1 MTNDEHLRAKLAGLP
16 DKPGVYLMHD
26 ANGKVIYVGKAIVL
40 RNRVR
45 SYFHSAAQEVDRTR
59 RLVGD
64 IADLEWIVTESE
76 LEALV
81 LENELIK
88 RYQPRYNVRLKD
100 DKRYPYIKVS
110 TQEDFPRIYTVR
122 RMMPDGARYFGPFTY
137 SHAVYQTL
145 DVLRRLFPYRTCNR
159 VITGQDPRPCLYY
172 HIKRCTG
179 PCIGAID
186 RTAYRANIERA
197 CLFLEGR
204 QEQIIAEMD
213 QEMAQASATLDFE
226 RAAILR
232 DQLAAIRHVV
242 EGQRI
247 ISEDLD
253 DHDLVGLARDNGQS
267 CVQVFFVRGGKL
279 IGREYY
285 VLQGAG
291 DETDS
296 EVLTSFL
303 QQFYD
308 NASTVPPE
316 VLVPTD
322 LDDAAVL
329 QEWLQSKRGA
339 QVLIQVPRQGAR
351 QQLLA
356 MAMEN
361 AAETLTRLRAE
372 WQADTNKHVQALA
385 ELQEALNLPEPPSRI
400 ECYDIST
407 LQGTFNTGSMVV
419 FVQGVPSKRDYRK
432 FRIKTVEGAD
442 DYASMVEM
450 IERRFKRIAEED
462 VLSAVTGKENRWAIM
477 PDLIILDGGKGQLNA
492 VRAAMQRLG
501 VDHIPTVG
509 LAKQEEELFLPGRSE
524 SLLLPRGS
532 QGLFL
537 IQRIRDEAH
546 RFTISYNRQ
555 LRQAAGVKSI
565 LDEIPGIGPSR
576 RTALLKAFKSI
587 DGIRQA
593 TLDELAAVPGMTRAS
608 AAAVFEYLAR

>member
-1 MTNDEHLRAKLAGLP
+1 MTTEDHLRAKLAGLP
-16 DKPGVYLMHD
+16 DKPGVYIMRD

-45 SYFHSAAQEVDRTR
+45 SYFHQTAQDVDRTR

-76 LEALV
+76 LEALI

-88 RYQPRYNVRLKD
+88 RHQPRYNVRLKD

-110 TQEDFPRIYTVR
+110 MQEDYPRIYTVR
-122 RMMPDGARYFGPFTY
+122 QMLDDGARYFGPFTS

-159 VITGQDPRPCLYY
+159 VITGQDARPCLYY

-179 PCIGAID
+179 PCIGAIS
-186 RTAYRANIERA
+186 REAYRANIERA
-197 CLFLEGR
+197 CLFLEGK
-204 QEQIIAEMD
+204 QEQVIAEMD
-213 QEMAQASATLDFE
+213 QEMGQAAEALNFE
-226 RAAILR
+226 RAAALR
-232 DQLAAIRHVV
+232 DQIAAIHHVI

-247 ISEDLD
+247 VSENLH
-253 DHDLVGLARDNGQS
+253 DHDFVALARDEAQS
-267 CVQVFFVRGGKL
+267 CVQVFFVRSGKL
-279 IGREYY
+279 IGREYF

-291 DETDS
+291 DEDEAEIMS
-296 EVLTSFL
+296 SFL

-308 NASTVPPE
+308 GAPTVPPE
-316 VLVPTD
+316 VLVQTE
-322 LDDAAVL
+322 LDDLAVL
-329 QEWLQSKRGA
+329 QEWLRRKRG
-339 QVLIQVPRQGAR
+339 QKVLIKVPKRGGR
-351 QQLLA
+351 RKLME
-356 MAMEN
+356 MAAEN
-361 AAETLTRLRAE
+361 AVETLTRLRAE

-385 ELQEALNLPEPPSRI
+385 ELQEALSLPEPPSRI

-407 LQGTFNTGSMVV
+407 LQGSFNTGSMVV
-419 FVQGVPSKRDYRK
+419 FTQGVPSKRDYRK
-432 FRIKTVEGAD
+432 FRVKTVEGAD
-442 DYASMVEM
+442 DYASMVEV
-450 IERRFKRIAEED
+450 IERRFRRVQEED
-462 VLSAVTGKENRWAIM
+462 VVSAVTGKENRWAIM

-509 LAKQEEELFLPGRSE
+509 LAKQEEELFVPGRSE

-537 IQRIRDEAH
+537 LQRIRDEAH

-555 LRQAAGVKSI
+555 LRQKAGVKSI
-565 LDEIPGIGPSR
+565 LDEVPGIGPTR

-587 DGIRQA
+587 EGIRRA
-593 TLDELAAVPGMTRAS
+593 TLEELAAVPGMTRA
-608 AAAVFEYLAR
+608 AATAVVEHLAR